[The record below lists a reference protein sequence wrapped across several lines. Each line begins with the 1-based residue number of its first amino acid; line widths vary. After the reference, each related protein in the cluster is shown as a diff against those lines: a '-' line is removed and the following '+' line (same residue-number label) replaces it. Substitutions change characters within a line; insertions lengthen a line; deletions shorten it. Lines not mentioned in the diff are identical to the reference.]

1 MENTLLTEIMVLRE
15 KNADLVEILKTIL
28 NDYNNIIPQ
37 SPARDNRINQ
47 IESLINTNTNK

>member
-15 KNADLVEILKTIL
+15 KNAELVEMLETIL

-47 IESLINTNTNK
+47 IESLINSNITK